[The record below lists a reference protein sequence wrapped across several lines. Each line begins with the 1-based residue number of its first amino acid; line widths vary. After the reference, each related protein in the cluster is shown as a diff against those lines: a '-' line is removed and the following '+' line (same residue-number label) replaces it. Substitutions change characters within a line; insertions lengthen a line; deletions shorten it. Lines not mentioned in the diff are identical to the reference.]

1 MNPSCSWKVNGYC
14 HSVTSPPVF
23 QPLSSTPQ
31 RSLRSNV
38 WRKAGEG
45 FANRKGLCTVL
56 NMIYITRPTILKRL
70 AVFQALSFLHW
81 SRMWCVADYVP
92 LTLCLNSGE
101 TRGGG
106 RKSQSILGRK
116 MLGDHVPSNTA
127 FQQVV
132 NVHLHTYVQRFYVYP
147 IRFPQF
153 IFYTLTRWIHR
164 PQWRWGI

>member
-101 TRGGG
+101 TRGEGG
-106 RKSQSILGRK
+106 SPKVFWAGKCWVI
-116 MLGDHVPSNTA
+116 MFP
-127 FQQVV
+127 
-132 NVHLHTYVQRFYVYP
+132 P
-147 IRFPQF
+147 IQHFSKLSMF
-153 IFYTLTRWIHR
+153 TFTLMYSASMST
-164 PQWRWGI
+164 P